1 MRTIYKYPLNLTDTQ
16 QIKLPKLAECLTV
29 QMQQGHPCMW
39 AIVDPAQPTEVLTVH
54 LVGTGHPVPSK
65 VGALQY
71 LGTVQDAGFVWHFF
85 LEGRR

>member
-1 MRTIYKYPLNLTDTQ
+1 MRTIYKYPLNLVDTQ
-16 QIKLPKLAECLTV
+16 QVKLPKLAECLTV
-29 QMQQGHPCMW
+29 KMQQGHPCMW
-39 AIVDPAQPTEVLTVH
+39 AIVDPAQPTEIVTVH
-54 LVGTGHPVPSK
+54 LVGTGHAVPRK